1 MRIAVTGASGFLG
14 SRLVTALRTDGHQ
27 VVRLVRRAPR
37 SPEEARWDPAAGT
50 VDSGALTGTDAVVH
64 LAGVNVG
71 SRRWTPAFKQEIL
84 RSRVDGTRTIAT
96 ALAAMPV
103 KPSVLVSAS
112 AIGWYGDTGD
122 AAVDESAPAAT
133 GYFADVV
140 RQWEQATRPAAD
152 AGVRVVRLRTGLVI
166 GADGGLLAAP
176 IPVPVVTVS
185 LLQLFKLGLGGTLGN
200 GKQWMSWVSVDD
212 EIAAMRFAIDSNLSG
227 PVNVTAPQPVTNREF
242 TRALAH
248 AVHRPA
254 VARVPAQAIK
264 LLAGEFGD
272 DILTSQNVQPK
283 ALLDAGFSF
292 QHTTIDESLAAALR

>member
-1 MRIAVTGASGFLG
+1 
-14 SRLVTALRTDGHQ
+14 
-27 VVRLVRRAPR
+27 
-37 SPEEARWDPAAGT
+37 
-50 VDSGALTGTDAVVH
+50 
-64 LAGVNVG
+64 
-71 SRRWTPAFKQEIL
+71 
-84 RSRVDGTRTIAT
+84 
-96 ALAAMPV
+96 V

-122 AAVDESAPAAT
+122 AAVDERAPAAT

-254 VARVPAQAIK
+254 VARVPSQAIK

-283 ALLDAGFSF
+283 ALLEAGFSF